1 MTDSAQITLVQS
13 SDAGRGPAQEAQGPL
28 GNAPLGVL
36 ASVGGWAARHRRAVL
51 IGWLL
56 ILVAATIGHQALGGV
71 YGDSLTI
78 PGSPAQQGLDALKA
92 HDPRA
97 GGQGGQ
103 VVFVDNTGSLTS
115 RRSTVEAAR
124 SNLSKLPHVLS
135 VSDPVST
142 SSVSSDGRTVGG
154 TPQPGV

>member
-1 MTDSAQITLVQS
+1 VPLAQVALLLAS
-13 SDAGRGPAQEAQGPL
+13 PAKDAQGRAR
-28 GNAPLGVL
+28 NAPLSAL
-36 ASVGGWAARHRRAVL
+36 ASIGGWAARHRGAVL
-51 IGWLL
+51 IGWVL
-56 ILVAATIGHQALGGV
+56 ILVAAAIGHHALGGV

-103 VVFVDNTGSLTS
+103 VVFVDNAGPLTS
-115 RRSTVEAAR
+115 QRSTVEAAR